1 LAGTDHAVVSTAGGE
16 FTLAGLPPGRRQL
29 NVHKLGFAPIEAWID
44 LAPSRTL
51 FVDLELLATRS
62 LARLD
67 TVRVRA
73 ESVHV
78 GTMKGVYERKATS
91 AGGVFILGAELDSAR
106 GTLLPMLI
114 AKRVRGTKIIT
125 YEANSAL
132 LLASGRGITS
142 LTKLP
147 RADPQ
152 SPSSPAACY
161 SAIYLDGVRLYS
173 PGDGIPV
180 PDLSRY
186 DIGSL
191 AAVEF
196 YPGPATTPLE
206 YGGTGANCGTLLLWT
221 KAR

>member
-1 LAGTDHAVVSTAGGE
+1 VTAG
-16 FTLAGLPPGRRQL
+16 RRRL
-29 NVHKLGFAPIEAWID
+29 IVHKVGFAPLDAWID
-44 LAPSRTL
+44 VAPSRPM
-51 FVDLELLATRS
+51 FVDLELLPAPS

-73 ESVHV
+73 ESVHF
-78 GTMKGVYERKATS
+78 GTLKGVYERKATS

-106 GTLLPMLI
+106 GTLLTSLI
-114 AKRVRGTKIIT
+114 AKRVRGTKIIA
-125 YEANSAL
+125 YEEDSAL
-132 LLASGRGITS
+132 LLASARGMTS
-142 LTKLP
+142 LAKVPL
-147 RADPQ
+147 ADPQ
-152 SPSSPAACY
+152 RPSSPAACY
-161 SAIYLDGVRLYS
+161 SAVYLDGVRLYS

-186 DIGSL
+186 DIGTL

-206 YGGTGANCGTLLLWT
+206 FGGTGAHCGTLLLWT